1 MRLSIETLKKIEAE
15 FGEFDISQVLG
26 GSNDM
31 YLRFGYWNQ
40 INSGKLTEILG
51 TSIIVEEDSDYDDDC
66 GYKHMYRLFDT
77 IFYNKTKL
85 NELY

>member
-1 MRLSIETLKKIEAE
+1 MRLSIETLKKIEVE
-15 FGEFDISQVLG
+15 LGEFDISQVMG
-26 GSNDM
+26 GTNDM

-40 INSGKLTEILG
+40 INIGKLSEILG
-51 TSIIVEEDSDYDDDC
+51 TAIIVEEDSDYDDDC
-66 GYKHMYRLFDT
+66 GSKYMYRLFDT

>member
-31 YLRFGYWNQ
+31 YFRFGYWNQ
-40 INSGKLTEILG
+40 INEGKLQEIIG
-51 TSIIVEEDSDYDDDC
+51 TSIVIEEDSDYDDDC
-66 GYKHMYRLFDT
+66 GNRYMYRMFDSM
-77 IFYNKTKL
+77 FYKK
-85 NELY
+85 